1 MSTLTLPIA
10 FRGLFDASF
19 AEPRAR
25 ARRAE
30 NRVSSGRAASTDLL
44 RADRGRARSEGGC
57 INAMALLGESSSSE
71 TSSHARSS
79 GAHATAMAPPSIFPI
94 SRIPVPVPARAR
106 SIAGIDSGSRP
117 RLRGGLCRR
126 PRVGRT
132 RWRRPD
138 ARASAKVR
146 RGAWFFPDK
155 YLDKRAHGREKR
167 ESRVETSCFSL
178 VRGSRSDI
186 SHEPH
191 SPRRLFPSNGQ
202 LNRARSRQ
210 KAKVCEIFIELF
222 GGEKGCGSACG
233 FRWIRPETVV
243 DSCRKL
249 RKKPTSAT
257 RDANRRRSFR
267 RAALGTVDDV
277 PPPSS
282 PRVVPAGVSARVD
295 RSRRRGRGRGR
306 AAPRASRRVRA
317 RRRRPSIRP
326 VPRKE
331 RTNFKKNSSRENSA
345 TTVFTHCTGK
355 KGRGADAVASSHL
368 ARSRRRS
375 RHSSRARGRHAT
387 PAPTRLP

>member
-1 MSTLTLPIA
+1 MRHKPVSTLTLPIA

-57 INAMALLGESSSSE
+57 ITAMALLGESSSSE

-167 ESRVETSCFSL
+167 ARRESRRDIVFQSRPRIAFGHFSRTPLAEAAFSL
-178 VRGSRSDI
+178 KRPIKSRPVAPKGQSLRDFYRAFWRRKRLWVGLRI
-186 SHEPH
+186 SLD
-191 SPRRLFPSNGQ
+191 STG
-202 LNRARSRQ
+202 
-210 KAKVCEIFIELF
+210 
-222 GGEKGCGSACG
+222 
-233 FRWIRPETVV
+233 
-243 DSCRKL
+243 DSCRQL
-249 RKKPTSAT
+249 S
-257 RDANRRRSFR
+257 
-267 RAALGTVDDV
+267 
-277 PPPSS
+277 
-282 PRVVPAGVSARVD
+282 
-295 RSRRRGRGRGR
+295 
-306 AAPRASRRVRA
+306 
-317 RRRRPSIRP
+317 
-326 VPRKE
+326 
-331 RTNFKKNSSRENSA
+331 
-345 TTVFTHCTGK
+345 
-355 KGRGADAVASSHL
+355 
-368 ARSRRRS
+368 
-375 RHSSRARGRHAT
+375 
-387 PAPTRLP
+387 